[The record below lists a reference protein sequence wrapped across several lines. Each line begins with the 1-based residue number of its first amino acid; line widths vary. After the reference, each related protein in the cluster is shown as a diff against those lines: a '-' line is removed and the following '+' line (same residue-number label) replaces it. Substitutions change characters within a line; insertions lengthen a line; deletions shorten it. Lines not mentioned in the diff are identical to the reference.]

1 MSFNLEDLTEAELNF
16 YNNKGEVS
24 KEEILKH
31 LNNGLSFSDAVVT
44 EASESLVSYYNWVM
58 NNAKDEDKYKVKDW
72 DIRHETNYTGG
83 NLTEYEKTLFETLP
97 NVGKW
102 QVGNYSIMWRGL
114 EEADECLVEFIHH
127 ELDYLSNPCNT

>member
-1 MSFNLEDLTEAELNF
+1 MDNLTEDELDF
-16 YNNKGEVS
+16 YNNKGEVT
-24 KEEILKH
+24 KEKILKH
-31 LNNGLSFSDAVVT
+31 LNNGLSFDDAIVT
-44 EASESLVSYYNWVM
+44 EASESLVSYYNWLM

-102 QVGNYSIMWRGL
+102 QVGNYSQMWRGL
-114 EEADECLVEFIHH
+114 EEADDCLVEFIHH
-127 ELDYLSNPCNT
+127 ELDYLCNPNIT

>member
-1 MSFNLEDLTEAELNF
+1 MDNLTEAELNF

-102 QVGNYSIMWRGL
+102 QVGNYSRMWRGL

-127 ELDYLSNPCNT
+127 ELDYLSNHCNT

>member
-1 MSFNLEDLTEAELNF
+1 MDNLTEAELNF

-44 EASESLVSYYNWVM
+44 EASESLVSYYNWVK
-58 NNAKDEDKYKVKDW
+58 NNVKDEDKYKVKDW

-102 QVGNYSIMWRGL
+102 QVGNYSRMWRGL
-114 EEADECLVEFIHH
+114 EEAELCLVEFIHH
-127 ELDYLSNPCNT
+127 ELDR

>member
-1 MSFNLEDLTEAELNF
+1 MDNLTEAELNF
-16 YNNKGEVS
+16 YNNKGGVS

-102 QVGNYSIMWRGL
+102 QVGNYSQMWRGL

>member
-1 MSFNLEDLTEAELNF
+1 MDNLTEDELDF
-16 YNNKGEVS
+16 YNNKGEVT
-24 KEEILKH
+24 KEKILKH

-44 EASESLVSYYNWVM
+44 EASESLVSYYNWLM

-83 NLTEYEKTLFETLP
+83 DLTDYEKTLFETLP

-102 QVGNYSIMWRGL
+102 QVGNYSRMWRGL
-114 EEADECLVEFIHH
+114 EEADDCLVEFIHH
-127 ELDYLSNPCNT
+127 ELDYLCNPNIT

>member
-1 MSFNLEDLTEAELNF
+1 MDNLTEAELNF

-44 EASESLVSYYNWVM
+44 EASESLVSYYNWTK
-58 NNAKDEDKYKVKDW
+58 NNVKDEDKYKITDW
-72 DIRHETNYTGG
+72 DNRHMTNYRGDD
-83 NLTEYEKTLFETLP
+83 LTQYEKELFDTLP

-102 QVGNYSIMWRGL
+102 QVGNYSRMWRGL
-114 EEADECLVEFIHH
+114 EEADECLMEFIYH
-127 ELDYLSNPCNT
+127 ELDYLNSTE

>member
-1 MSFNLEDLTEAELNF
+1 MEDLTEAELNF

-102 QVGNYSIMWRGL
+102 QVGNYSRMWRGL

>member
-1 MSFNLEDLTEAELNF
+1 MDNLTEDELYF
-16 YNNKGEVS
+16 YNNKGEVT
-24 KEEILKH
+24 KEKILKH
-31 LNNGLSFSDAVVT
+31 LNNGLSFDDAIVT

-102 QVGNYSIMWRGL
+102 QVGNYSRMWRGL

>member
-1 MSFNLEDLTEAELNF
+1 MDNLTEAELNF

-83 NLTEYEKTLFETLP
+83 DLTDYEKTLFETLP

-102 QVGNYSIMWRGL
+102 QVGNYSQMWRGL